1 VKRTVVLFG
10 ALGTTPEMWAGQ
22 LPALEEFEVV
32 RCDHPD
38 EPTIDAMALRVVRM
52 LDDLGVDEVS
62 FCGASLGGA
71 VGMRLA
77 LTHPERIGRLVLCCT
92 SRRFATPE
100 SWDQRAATVREHGL
114 EAIADAQVER
124 WFTPEFPD
132 VRRYRQM
139 LLSIPTEAYA
149 RCCEALR
156 DWDVRGA
163 LGAIPAQTF
172 VVAGAD
178 DPAVP
183 VGELQAIA
191 EEIPQSTLQV
201 LERARHLANVERA
214 REFNEALNAHLAA

>member
-1 VKRTVVLFG
+1 VTRAFVLFG
-10 ALGTTPEMWAGQ
+10 ALGTTPEMWEGQ

-32 RCDHPD
+32 CCDHPD
-38 EPTIDAMALRVVRM
+38 EPTIDAMALGVVRR
-52 LDDLGVDEVS
+52 LDALGLHRVS
-62 FCGASLGGA
+62 FCGVSLGAA
-71 VGMRLA
+71 VGMLLA
-77 LTHPERIGRLVLCCT
+77 LTHPERIDRLVLACT

-100 SWDQRAATVREHGL
+100 SWDRRAATVRAQGL
-114 EAIADAQVER
+114 EAIVDAQLER

-132 VRRYRQM
+132 MRRYRQM
-139 LLSIPTEAYA
+139 LLSIPTEAYT

-163 LGAIPAQTF
+163 LGAIPAPTL

-183 VGELQAIA
+183 VGEMRAIA
-191 EEIPQSTLQV
+191 EEIPQSTLHV

-214 REFNEALNAHLAA
+214 REFNEALSAHMTA